1 VTVTNSLIVTA
12 GSGSAASPGLNA
24 NGRST
29 SNHSMGIGTENG
41 VTLIARHNT
50 IVSRNR
56 TGWGGVW
63 HNSDPPATVQNNI
76 FWQFGGE
83 SGHYGNKG
91 GFGVLANDRA
101 AVLTLDG
108 NVVAGYT
115 TDSDLAPAVDDL
127 VSTLT
132 VFADHAGGDFS
143 LADLSPAL
151 GDNAG
156 TSDLGI
162 ADDINGASRPNPV
175 GSAPDAGA
183 YELYLV
189 PVELGSFEIE

>member
-41 VTLIARHNT
+41 VELIARHNT

-56 TGWGGVW
+56 TGWGAVW

-101 AVLTLDG
+101 AALTLGG
-108 NVVAGYT
+108 NVVAGVT
-115 TDSDLAPAVDDL
+115 TDTDVAPTEADL
-127 VSTLT
+127 VPLDG
-132 VFADHAGGDFS
+132 VFADAAGGDFN
-143 LADLSPAL
+143 LADHSPAL

-162 ADDINGASRPNPV
+162 TDDILGNPRPNPT
-175 GSAPDAGA
+175 GTPPDAGA

-189 PVELGSFEIE
+189 PVEMGSFIIE